1 MYIEYQLDFDFLII
15 NTKIPAVEYCMYK
28 YVPIAFSTL
37 LYIGYMIFSSM
48 KNNKENPV
56 LKLCRVQESIYR
68 ISKGHFIGYIL
79 KQCGVPEI

>member
-1 MYIEYQLDFDFLII
+1 
-15 NTKIPAVEYCMYK
+15 MYK

-37 LYIGYMIFSSM
+37 LYIGYMILSSM

-68 ISKGHFIGYIL
+68 ISKGHFIGYTKAMRGSRNMNL
-79 KQCGVPEI
+79 PAV